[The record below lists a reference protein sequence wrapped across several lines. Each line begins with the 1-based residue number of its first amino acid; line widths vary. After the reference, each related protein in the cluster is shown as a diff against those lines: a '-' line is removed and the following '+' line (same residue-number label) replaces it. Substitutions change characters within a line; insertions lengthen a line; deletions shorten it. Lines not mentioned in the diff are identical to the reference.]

1 MTNLRP
7 EDDPVEYDEDEEL
20 AVLSDDLED
29 ADLDIVL
36 DGERL
41 IDEAEYEPDDDI
53 LPDDL

>member
-36 DGERL
+36 DDERL